1 MVDNRKQSA
10 LVERL
15 NIHLRKTARQLIQF
29 ETLDETLLFLV
40 NAFWKQ
46 FSCDYVSIIFLEGDH
61 LYKKVAKGKGD
72 FFESI
77 FPLHRTGC
85 SSRFLESPV
94 WCYDIIKADERCRF
108 YESIEAERF
117 ATWFTVPIKE
127 QDSDSYGVCLIG
139 FRSFVPLFEDAN
151 RLFVEFGKD
160 IVSAIGIAMN
170 KQKEKK
176 KLEGME
182 WLQENVSLGSSLEKL
197 VGSAVERAGK
207 GTEAEAACM
216 YLFDEAKSCFVLH
229 PAAYGFVT
237 LRTAIK
243 VEHKDNLYEYFPF
256 LDRYG
261 ENETTVPLIV
271 NLKTVGVL
279 HVKKKPNRIVTQEDT
294 ELLHLISSHVSV
306 LIENARL
313 YKNERESKARLAMFM
328 EHQKELVKQTL
339 IGEGFSEITSSLS
352 QMIEQTVI
360 LFDRFVRTMVFAPID
375 ASEHTIQSIVQKSE
389 AENHAIRKSSSMEQW
404 FSLEDGSEFGLFTI
418 RGGGELHGYL
428 AIQIPK
434 DDVDAVLHMTLNHAL
449 NVYATQFIKQKLI
462 LDAKDQVKE
471 SFLNQLFVPN
481 IQDKERVIQ
490 YANLFK
496 LNVFEPHKVAII
508 SFSFEESIEKE
519 SDLMEIEAK
528 KTLIWERFR
537 EHLSRHYPSI
547 VATRKEGLFILIV
560 PDQGGREEHLEWER
574 VYNQLKK
581 ITLSHEKGAK
591 VYLGISSSTQK
602 IDHYYRCYKEAMQA
616 LKIAESRFQH
626 KGFIDFDSLGSYIVL
641 SNLQDTM
648 IAEQFIDNYLG
659 PLLKTSKGKGKEL
672 FDTLRVYLVMNGNL
686 KETSEHLFIHRSSL
700 KYRLERISELL
711 KVDLE
716 DAEERFNL
724 MLAYKLHDFYRL

>member
-1 MVDNRKQSA
+1 MVDDKKQSA

-15 NIHLRKTARQLIQF
+15 NTHLRKTARQLIQF
-29 ETLDETLLFLV
+29 DTLDETLLFLV
-40 NAFWKQ
+40 NSFWKQ
-46 FSCDYVSIIFLEGDH
+46 FSCDYVSIILLEGDR

-72 FFESI
+72 SFEAI
-77 FPLHRTGC
+77 FPLNRTGC

-94 WCYDIIKADERCRF
+94 WCYDIIKADERCPF

-151 RLFVEFGKD
+151 KLFVEFGKD
-160 IVSAIGIAMN
+160 IVSAIGLAMN

-176 KLEGME
+176 KMEGMA
-182 WLQENVSLGSSLEKL
+182 WLQENVYLGSSLEKL

-207 GTEAEAACM
+207 GTEAEAACI
-216 YLFDEAKSCFVLH
+216 YLYDEAKGCFVLH
-229 PAAYGFVT
+229 PVAYGTVNLPT
-237 LRTAIK
+237 VIK
-243 VEHKDNLYEYFPF
+243 VEHNYRLHEYFPY

-261 ENETTVPLIV
+261 DSEITVPLIV
-271 NLKTVGVL
+271 HLKTVGVL
-279 HVKKKPNRIVTQEDT
+279 HVWKKQHQRFTEEDA
-294 ELLHLISSHVSV
+294 ELLYLISSHVSV

-313 YKNERESKARLAMFM
+313 YKNEQESKSRLAKFM

-339 IGEGFSEITSSLS
+339 VGEGFQEITSSLS
-352 QMIEQTVI
+352 QMMERTVI
-360 LFDRFVRTMVFAPID
+360 LFDRFVRPMVFAPID
-375 ASEHTIQSIVQKSE
+375 ASHHAIQSMAQKAA
-389 AENHAIRKSSSMEQW
+389 AENKAIRKSSGMELW
-404 FSLEDGSEFGLFTI
+404 FSAEDGREFGLFPI
-418 RGGGELHGYL
+418 RGGGELLGYL
-428 AIQIPK
+428 GIQIQK

-471 SFLNQLFVPN
+471 SFLNQLFVPH

-508 SFSFEESIEKE
+508 SFSFAESMEKE

-537 EHLSRHYPSI
+537 EHLSRHYPGI
-547 VATRKEGLFILIV
+547 VASRKEGLFILIV
-560 PDQGGREEHLEWER
+560 QDQKGREEQLDWER
-574 VYNQLKK
+574 VYHQFQK
-581 ITLSHEKGAK
+581 ITLSHEKRGK
-591 VYLGISSSTQK
+591 IYIGISSSTQK
-602 IDHYYRCYKEAMQA
+602 IDDFYRCYKEALQA

-641 SNLQDTM
+641 SNLQDPM
-648 IAEQFIDNYLG
+648 IAELFIDNYLG
-659 PLLKTSKGKGKEL
+659 PLLKYGKGKGKEL
-672 FDTLRVYLVMNGNL
+672 FDTLRAYLVMNGNL
-686 KETSEHLFIHRSSL
+686 KDTSEHLFIHRSSL